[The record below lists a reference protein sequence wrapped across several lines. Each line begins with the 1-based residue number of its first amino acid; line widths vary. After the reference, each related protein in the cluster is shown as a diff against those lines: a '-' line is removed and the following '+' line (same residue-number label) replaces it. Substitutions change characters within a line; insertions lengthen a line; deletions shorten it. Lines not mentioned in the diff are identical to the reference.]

1 MDDLVHVVDVELAG
15 SVALDRLRDVLDETP
30 ELGLGIGRD
39 ERPGDTAS
47 RLRTAILTRRH
58 RGRE

>member
-30 ELGLGIGRD
+30 SS
-39 ERPGDTAS
+39 AS
-47 RLRTAILTRRH
+47 
-58 RGRE
+58 G

>member
-39 ERPGDTAS
+39 ERVKEIRGIPE
-47 RLRTAILTRRH
+47 RTARASS
-58 RGRE
+58 